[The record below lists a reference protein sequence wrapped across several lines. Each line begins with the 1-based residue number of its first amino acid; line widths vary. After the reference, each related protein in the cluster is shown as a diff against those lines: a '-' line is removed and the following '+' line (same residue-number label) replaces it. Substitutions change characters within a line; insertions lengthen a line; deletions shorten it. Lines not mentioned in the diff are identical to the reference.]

1 MPASLTI
8 THAVTLR
15 QQELMHRNG
24 SIMLAVPWAFTDKQ
38 IRPLTAQQCPLTAQ
52 QWFPNHNQSKK
63 FGGYKRSGAPHFEVT
78 S

>member
-24 SIMLAVPWAFTDKQ
+24 SIMLAVPRAFTDKQ
-38 IRPLTAQQCPLTAQ
+38 IRPLAAQ
-52 QWFPNHNQSKK
+52 QWFPNHNQSKNLEATNV
-63 FGGYKRSGAPHFEVT
+63 RVLPT
-78 S
+78 SK